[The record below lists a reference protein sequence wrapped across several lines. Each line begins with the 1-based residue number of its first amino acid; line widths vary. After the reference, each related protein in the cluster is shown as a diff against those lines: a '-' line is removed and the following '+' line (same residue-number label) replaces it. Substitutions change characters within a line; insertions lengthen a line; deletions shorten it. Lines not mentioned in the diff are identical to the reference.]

1 MNAAAVDQSSTAARV
16 FAALIALLAIAGILL
31 FLQAEIEK
39 SGSFWQ
45 SVGVLSRFFTI
56 LSNVLVALVF
66 GLVALGVQVR
76 PRVVAGTVLAI
87 VLVGVVY
94 ELLLKGLVDLTA
106 GSAVANVL
114 LHRVTPILAPVFW
127 ALFTPKGTLRYADP
141 ALWAAFPFAYLGYA
155 LVRGVMEGKYAYPF
169 IDIAALGAVQVAI
182 NAVVIGAGFFAVGAA
197 LVWLDRRLGASR

>member
-1 MNAAAVDQSSTAARV
+1 MSAAAVGQSSTAARIL
-16 FAALIALLAIAGILL
+16 AGLIALSAIAGILL

-45 SVGVLSRFFTI
+45 SVVVLSRFFTI

-66 GLVALGVQVR
+66 GLLAFGVQVQ
-76 PRVVAGTVLAI
+76 PRFVAGTVLAI

-114 LHRVTPILAPVFW
+114 LHRVTPILAPLFW

-141 ALWAAFPFAYLGYA
+141 MLWAAFPFAYLGYA
-155 LVRGVMEGKYAYPF
+155 LIRGMVEGKYAYPF
-169 IDIAALGAVQVAI
+169 IDVAALGAAQVAI
-182 NAVVIGAGFFAVGAA
+182 NVGVIGAGFFAVGAA
-197 LVWLDRRLGASR
+197 LVWLDSRLGQR